1 MLMRR
6 RYVLILGCVFLLLC
20 MTGCDLQTKEKK
32 LRDVEYTVVGA
43 GDVPQELQE
52 EINKIKDEEFQ
63 LTYDD
68 GAYLYMAK
76 GYGTRESSGYNISVQ
91 QVYLTEHTIVF
102 ETQITGPAEGTDAAN
117 KETTPYIVIKTERL
131 DGQVIF
137 E

>member
-1 MLMRR
+1 MRR

-20 MTGCDLQTKEKK
+20 MMGCALQTKERK

-43 GDVPQELQE
+43 EDVPQELQE

>member
-1 MLMRR
+1 MRR

-20 MTGCDLQTKEKK
+20 MTGCALQTKEKK

-43 GDVPQELQE
+43 ENVPQELQE

-91 QVYLTEHTIVF
+91 QVYLTEKHRLQDLRRAQML
-102 ETQITGPAEGTDAAN
+102 QIR
-117 KETTPYIVIKTERL
+117 KRHLIL
-131 DGQVIF
+131 S
-137 E
+137 

>member
-1 MLMRR
+1 MRR
-6 RYVLILGCVFLLLC
+6 RYVLILGCVFLLLY
-20 MTGCDLQTKEKK
+20 MTGCALQTKEKK

>member
-1 MLMRR
+1 MRR

-20 MTGCDLQTKEKK
+20 MTGCALQTKEKK

-131 DGQVIF
+131 DRQVIF

>member
-1 MLMRR
+1 MRR
-6 RYVLILGCVFLLLC
+6 RHVLILGCVLLLLC
-20 MTGCDLQTKEKK
+20 MTGCALQTKEKK

-43 GDVPQELQE
+43 EDVPQELQE

-117 KETTPYIVIKTERL
+117 KETTPYIVIKTERR

>member
-1 MLMRR
+1 MRR

-20 MTGCDLQTKEKK
+20 MTGCALHTKEKK

-43 GDVPQELQE
+43 EDVPQELQE

-131 DGQVIF
+131 DGQVIS

>member
-1 MLMRR
+1 MRR
-6 RYVLILGCVFLLLC
+6 RYVLILGSVFLLLC
-20 MTGCDLQTKEKK
+20 MTGCALQKKEKK

-43 GDVPQELQE
+43 EDVPQELQE

-76 GYGTRESSGYNISVQ
+76 GYGTRESSGHNISVQ

>member
-1 MLMRR
+1 MRR

-20 MTGCDLQTKEKK
+20 MMGCALQTKEKK

-43 GDVPQELQE
+43 EDVPQELQE

>member
-1 MLMRR
+1 MRR
-6 RYVLILGCVFLLLC
+6 RYVLILGCVFRLLC
-20 MTGCDLQTKEKK
+20 MTGCALQTKEKK

-43 GDVPQELQE
+43 EDVPQELQE

>member
-1 MLMRR
+1 MRR

-20 MTGCDLQTKEKK
+20 MMGCALQTKEKK

-43 GDVPQELQE
+43 EDVPQELQE

-117 KETTPYIVIKTERL
+117 KETTTYIVIKTERL

>member
-20 MTGCDLQTKEKK
+20 MAGCALQTKEKK

-68 GAYLYMAK
+68 EAYLYMAK

-117 KETTPYIVIKTERL
+117 KETTPYFVIKTERL

>member
-1 MLMRR
+1 MRR
-6 RYVLILGCVFLLLC
+6 RYVLILGCVLLLLC
-20 MTGCDLQTKEKK
+20 MTGCALQTKEKK

>member
-1 MLMRR
+1 MRR
-6 RYVLILGCVFLLLC
+6 RYALILGCVFLLLC
-20 MTGCDLQTKEKK
+20 MTGCALQTKEKK
-32 LRDVEYTVVGA
+32 LRDVE
-43 GDVPQELQE
+43 
-52 EINKIKDEEFQ
+52 DEEFQ

>member
-1 MLMRR
+1 MRR

-20 MTGCDLQTKEKK
+20 MTGCALRTKEKK

>member
-1 MLMRR
+1 MRR
-6 RYVLILGCVFLLLC
+6 RHVLILGCVLLLLC
-20 MTGCDLQTKEKK
+20 MTGCALQTKEKK

-43 GDVPQELQE
+43 EDVPQELQE

-91 QVYLTEHTIVF
+91 QVHLTEHTIVF

>member
-1 MLMRR
+1 MRR
-6 RYVLILGCVFLLLC
+6 RHVLILGCVLLLLC
-20 MTGCDLQTKEKK
+20 MTGCALQTKEKK

-43 GDVPQELQE
+43 EGVPQELQE

>member
-1 MLMRR
+1 MRR
-6 RYVLILGCVFLLLC
+6 RHVLILGCVLLLLC
-20 MTGCDLQTKEKK
+20 MTGCALQTKEKK

-43 GDVPQELQE
+43 EDVPQELQE

-76 GYGTRESSGYNISVQ
+76 GYGTRESSDYNISVQ

>member
-1 MLMRR
+1 MRR
-6 RYVLILGCVFLLLC
+6 RHVLILGCVLLLLC
-20 MTGCDLQTKEKK
+20 MTGCALQTKEKK

-43 GDVPQELQE
+43 EDVPQELQE

>member
-1 MLMRR
+1 MRR

-20 MTGCDLQTKEKK
+20 MTGCALQTKEKK

-76 GYGTRESSGYNISVQ
+76 GYGTRKSSGYNISVQ
-91 QVYLTEHTIVF
+91 QVYLTEVTNVGNFIGSFVV
-102 ETQITGPAEGTDAAN
+102 N
-117 KETTPYIVIKTERL
+117 WCCS
-131 DGQVIF
+131 
-137 E
+137 

>member
-6 RYVLILGCVFLLLC
+6 RHVLILGCVLLLLC
-20 MTGCDLQTKEKK
+20 MTGCALQTKEKK

-43 GDVPQELQE
+43 EDVPQELQE

>member
-1 MLMRR
+1 MRR
-6 RYVLILGCVFLLLC
+6 RHVLILGCVFLLLC
-20 MTGCDLQTKEKK
+20 TTGCALQTKEKK

-43 GDVPQELQE
+43 KDIPQELQE
-52 EINKIKDEEFQ
+52 KIDEVKEEEFQ

-76 GYGTRESSGYNISVQ
+76 GYGTRESSGYNVSVQ
-91 QVYLTEHTIVF
+91 QLYLTEHTIVF
-102 ETQITGPAEGTDAAN
+102 ETQITGPAEGIDTAN
-117 KETTPYIVIKTERL
+117 KETTPYIVVKTEKL